1 MSTQAPLEDPEQ
13 LVFLADLDEDGWAE
27 VIAATE
33 RIAFRPGDVV
43 MKADAQER
51 ELCLLV
57 EGTLMGLI
65 HDPSTG
71 QDREVRVVEA
81 PSVVGEVAFLDGH
94 GRSLT
99 LRAETEGE
107 LLRLTWDRYQ
117 ELTSRRPD
125 LTQQIALDLG
135 RIVAG
140 RLRGAT
146 ELIRRS
152 LGDATPSDGR
162 R

>member
-13 LVFLADLDEDGWAE
+13 VVFLADLDEEGWTE
-27 VIAATE
+27 VIGATE
-33 RIAFRPGDVV
+33 RVAFRPGEVV
-43 MKADAQER
+43 MAADAQER
-51 ELCLLV
+51 ELCLLT

-65 HDPSTG
+65 HDPQTG
-71 QDREVRVVEA
+71 IDREVRVVEA
-81 PSVVGEVAFLDGH
+81 PSVVGEVAFLDGR

-107 LLRLTWDRYQ
+107 LLRLTWDGYQ
-117 ELTSRRPD
+117 DLLARRPD
-125 LTQQIALDLG
+125 LAQKIALDLG

-146 ELIRRS
+146 ELIRRT
-152 LGDATPSDGR
+152 LGDQTPADGR

>member
-13 LVFLADLDEDGWAE
+13 VVFLADLDEDGWTE
-27 VIAATE
+27 VIGATE
-33 RIAFRPGDVV
+33 RIEFGPGDIV
-43 MKADAQER
+43 MAADVQER
-51 ELCLLV
+51 ELCLLT

-65 HDPSTG
+65 HDPQIG
-71 QDREVRVVEA
+71 EDREVRIVEA

-99 LRAETEGE
+99 LRAETSGE
-107 LLRLTWDRYQ
+107 LLRLSWEAYV
-117 ELTSRRPD
+117 ELGQRRPD
-125 LTQQIALDLG
+125 LTQKIALDLG

-152 LGDATPSDGR
+152 LGDQAPTGGR
-162 R
+162 K